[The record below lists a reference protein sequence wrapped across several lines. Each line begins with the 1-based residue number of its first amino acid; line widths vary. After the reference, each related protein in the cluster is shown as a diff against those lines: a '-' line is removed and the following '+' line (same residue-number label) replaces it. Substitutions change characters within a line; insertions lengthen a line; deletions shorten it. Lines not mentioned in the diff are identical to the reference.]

1 MHASCTMRSSASSLR
16 ESTVALREK
25 GGVSL
30 VLRQVLVMEE
40 EEEEEEEDWV
50 LEVWK
55 PRIVLCCCL

>member
-40 EEEEEEEDWV
+40 EEEEEDWV

>member
-40 EEEEEEEDWV
+40 EEEEDWV